1 MRVVSQL
8 DLKGISI
15 QILRTVRIVGFQ
27 IKGRGLVKRLY
38 LEVELIREMNWKSD
52 IPLAEST

>member
-1 MRVVSQL
+1 MSQL